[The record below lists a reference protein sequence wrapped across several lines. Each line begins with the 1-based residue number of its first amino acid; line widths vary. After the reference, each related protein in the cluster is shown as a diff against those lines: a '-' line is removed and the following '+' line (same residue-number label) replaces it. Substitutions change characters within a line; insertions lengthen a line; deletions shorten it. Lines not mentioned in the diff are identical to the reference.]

1 MQKILVPNFVYIYLH
16 YVRSFS
22 WCATTLATLV
32 QRSFPNDTVPLD
44 NTTVS
49 ADGHS
54 SVNFPGLSFI
64 DVDVPAYEKQKTKV
78 EKKAFSSIEN
88 IECGPKK
95 RLFTREVDSPTKS
108 LQLESCDVN
117 NSKTQFYENSGP
129 IFLIGW
135 LLQLHKVMA
144 FFPSKWM
151 SFWGE
156 KLSIL
161 FRLQNFNRKRDYYI
175 SLPQDLRSE
184 SVDSI
189 NLMKRLDLRF
199 EKIKLMHFGIESSS
213 C

>member
-1 MQKILVPNFVYIYLH
+1 M
-16 YVRSFS
+16 
-22 WCATTLATLV
+22 
-32 QRSFPNDTVPLD
+32 QRSFPNDTVPLG

-117 NSKTQFYENSGP
+117 NSKTLFYENSGP
-129 IFLIGW
+129 IFLENRLTFATSQSDSIFSFKMSGIFSFKMSAI
-135 LLQLHKVMA
+135 LSLEEKSCQFCFVCRTLTEKVITYC
-144 FFPSKWM
+144 
-151 SFWGE
+151 
-156 KLSIL
+156 LSL
-161 FRLQNFNRKRDYYI
+161 
-175 SLPQDLRSE
+175 SQDLRSE

-189 NLMKRLDLRF
+189 NLMERLDLRF
-199 EKIKLMHFGIESSS
+199 EKIKLMHFGFESSS

>member
-1 MQKILVPNFVYIYLH
+1 M
-16 YVRSFS
+16 
-22 WCATTLATLV
+22 
-32 QRSFPNDTVPLD
+32 QRSFPNDTVLLD

-49 ADGHS
+49 ADGHA

-117 NSKTQFYENSGP
+117 NSKTLFYENSGP
-129 IFLIGW
+129 IYLENRLTFATSQSDGI
-135 LLQLHKVMA
+135 
-144 FFPSKWM
+144 F
-151 SFWGE
+151 SFKMNVILRE

-161 FRLQNFNRKRDYYI
+161 FCLQNFNRKSDYYI

>member
-1 MQKILVPNFVYIYLH
+1 M
-16 YVRSFS
+16 
-22 WCATTLATLV
+22 

-117 NSKTQFYENSGP
+117 NSKNLFYENSGP
-129 IFLIGW
+129 IF
-135 LLQLHKVMA
+135 
-144 FFPSKWM
+144 
-151 SFWGE
+151 
-156 KLSIL
+156 
-161 FRLQNFNRKRDYYI
+161 FRK
-175 SLPQDLRSE
+175 
-184 SVDSI
+184 SVDFC
-189 NLMKRLDLRF
+189 NFTK
-199 EKIKLMHFGIESSS
+199 
-213 C
+213 

>member
-1 MQKILVPNFVYIYLH
+1 M
-16 YVRSFS
+16 
-22 WCATTLATLV
+22 
-32 QRSFPNDTVPLD
+32 QRSFPNDNVLLD

-49 ADGHS
+49 ADGHA

-117 NSKTQFYENSGP
+117 NSKTLFYENSGP
-129 IFLIGW
+129 IFLENRLTFATSHGDGICSFKMSVI
-135 LLQLHKVMA
+135 LRIKVVN
-144 FFPSKWM
+144 
-151 SFWGE
+151 
-156 KLSIL
+156 L
-161 FRLQNFNRKRDYYI
+161 FCLQNFNRKSDHYI

-184 SVDSI
+184 LVDSI

-199 EKIKLMHFGIESSS
+199 EKIKLMHFGIENSS
-213 C
+213 CEGQNFFFPALRLSHCKSWVS